1 MKSTQNEIK
10 RTESDNLEAYNKSKD
25 ELEAKKLQIER
36 DIETEAEQLKADDVY
51 TEECAQ
57 RLEEARLSGEISVEK
72 YEKEV
77 AALKVEK
84 EKIAAEKRN
93 LETIRSGNE
102 AMFAED
108 SAQLEQERAQQVLA
122 LNERKYAFKKDIQE
136 WEKLV
141 ESEAVSVERTNSE
154 LQSEL
159 EAKQREVLN
168 QTENL
173 TEKEGNFDAEN
184 ERIQTETQE
193 VRSVM

>member
-1 MKSTQNEIK
+1 M
-10 RTESDNLEAYNKSKD
+10 
-25 ELEAKKLQIER
+25 
-36 DIETEAEQLKADDVY
+36 
-51 TEECAQ
+51 
-57 RLEEARLSGEISVEK
+57 
-72 YEKEV
+72 
-77 AALKVEK
+77 EK

-93 LETIRSGNE
+93 LETIRRGNE

-193 VRSVM
+193 VYMTV